1 MPLPRLTRSLAA
13 SPDFQR
19 RTDLLVPSTA
29 LLELPEKAVQFGTGA
44 LLRGFVDYFIDAA
57 NRRGEFNG
65 RIVAVGSTGSGRD
78 GRVNEQDGLF
88 TLVIS
93 GIEEGVAR
101 EERRVI
107 ASVSRALSAR
117 GEWAEVL
124 ECARNPDLEL
134 VFSNTTEVGIALD
147 ESDSPDM
154 SPPRSFPG
162 KLAAFLHA
170 RATAF
175 GFDPLRGLIVLPCE
189 LIENNGEKLREIV
202 TTLATRWNLGPDFL
216 RWLDG
221 SVTFCN
227 TLVDR
232 IVPGT
237 PSAERLAE
245 LERTL
250 GYQDELA
257 TACESYRLFAIE
269 GDQNLAARLGFAGAD
284 PGIVIASSIAPYRLR
299 KVRLLNGTHTIMAPV
314 ALLAGCETVLDAMR
328 HEMVSRF
335 IRRAMLEEIVPTL
348 DVPSAASFARE
359 TLDRF
364 ANPSI
369 RHALIDITL
378 HATTK
383 MRVRIIPSILAYAER
398 NARIPESL
406 AFGFAAWLLFMRG
419 DLQRERQRAGLTVP
433 ADDASGK
440 MTAIWKT
447 SGADHRALVRAA
459 CADES
464 LWGTDLTA
472 IPGFAE
478 SVAEH
483 LAALDRDGA
492 ASALDAHLSAVS
504 ST

>member
-1 MPLPRLTRSLAA
+1 MPLPRLTRALVA

-19 RTDLLVPSTA
+19 RTDLLVPSEA
-29 LLELPEKAVQFGTGA
+29 MLRLPEKAVQFGTGA

-57 NRRGEFNG
+57 NRRGEFHG

-88 TLVIS
+88 TLVVS
-93 GIEEGVAR
+93 GIEEGATR

-117 GEWAEVL
+117 SEWSEVL
-124 ECARNPDLEL
+124 TCARNPDLEL

-162 KLAAFLHA
+162 KLTAFLHA
-170 RATAF
+170 RAAAF
-175 GFDPLRGLIVLPCE
+175 GFDPSRGLIVLPCE
-189 LIENNGEKLREIV
+189 LIESNGDKLREIV
-202 TTLATRWNLGPDFL
+202 TTLATRWNLGTGFR
-216 RWLDG
+216 RWVDG

-250 GYQDELA
+250 GYRDELA

-269 GDQNLAARLGFAGAD
+269 GDEALAARLGFAKAD

-328 HEMVSRF
+328 HDVVSRF
-335 IRRAMLEEIVPTL
+335 IRRAMLDEIVQTL
-348 DVPSAASFARE
+348 DVPSAAAFARE

-383 MRVRIIPSILAYAER
+383 MRVRIVPSIQAYAER
-398 NARIPESL
+398 NARVPESL

-419 DLQRERQRAGLTVP
+419 DLQRERQRAGLSVP
-433 ADDASGK
+433 ADDASDTLK
-440 MTAIWKT
+440 SAWNTAGT
-447 SGADHRALVRAA
+447 DHGAVVRAV
-459 CADES
+459 CANES
-464 LWGTDLTA
+464 LWGTDLTT
-472 IPGFAE
+472 IPDFTD
-478 SVAEH
+478 SVTEH
-483 LAALDRDGA
+483 LVALDRDGA

-504 ST
+504 AT